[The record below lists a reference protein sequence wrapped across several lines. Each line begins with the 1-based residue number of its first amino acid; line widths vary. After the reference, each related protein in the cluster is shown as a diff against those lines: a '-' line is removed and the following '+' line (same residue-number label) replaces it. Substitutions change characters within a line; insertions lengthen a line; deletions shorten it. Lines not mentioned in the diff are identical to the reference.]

1 MPAVWDYL
9 GVCFSGA
16 NLPAT
21 VLLLLAITYWLLAI
35 VSGLDLDF
43 LDFDLNV
50 DGEADL
56 GEIVGV
62 GVVALRFLNIG
73 LVPLAIWGSILA
85 INWWMVSMLL
95 DRLLDNVY
103 HPELRESWSH
113 AIQWTI
119 RNFAIA
125 LVLTK
130 LFTQPLRGKFDAE
143 EPNAAADLIGQT
155 CRIVTSEVNE
165 RFGQAEYATE
175 GAPLKLN
182 VRTRDAA
189 ELTKGD
195 AAVIVDFD
203 PEQNVYFVERM
214 KTEV

>member
-21 VLLLLAITYWLLAI
+21 VLLLLAIMYWLLAI

-43 LDFDLNV
+43 LNFDLNL

-56 GEIVGV
+56 GEVVGM
-62 GVVALRFLNIG
+62 GVVVLRFLNIG
-73 LVPLAIWGSILA
+73 LVPLAIWGSVLA
-85 INWWMVSMLL
+85 ITWWMVSMLL

-103 HPELRESWSH
+103 HPEVREEWFH
-113 AIQWTI
+113 AIQWSV

-125 LVLTK
+125 IVLTK
-130 LFTQPLRGKFDAE
+130 IFTQPLRGKFDAE
-143 EPNAAADLIGQT
+143 EPNAAVDLIGGT
-155 CRIVTSEVNE
+155 CRIVTSEVSE
-165 RFGQAEYATE
+165 RFGQAEYVTE
-175 GAPLKLN
+175 AAPLLLN
-182 VRTRDAA
+182 VRTRSAA
-189 ELTKGD
+189 EFSKGD
-195 AAVIVDFD
+195 TAVIVDFD
-203 PEQNVYFVERM
+203 PERNLYFVERM

>member
-1 MPAVWDYL
+1 
-9 GVCFSGA
+9 
-16 NLPAT
+16 
-21 VLLLLAITYWLLAI
+21 
-35 VSGLDLDF
+35 
-43 LDFDLNV
+43 V
-50 DGEADL
+50 DGFD
-56 GEIVGV
+56 V
-62 GVVALRFLNIG
+62 
-73 LVPLAIWGSILA
+73 
-85 INWWMVSMLL
+85 L

-103 HPELRESWSH
+103 HPELRETWFY

-143 EPNAAADLIGQT
+143 EPNAAADLIGQS

-182 VRTRDAA
+182 VRTRRA

-203 PEQNVYFVERM
+203 PEQTSTSSRE
-214 KTEV
+214 